1 MSGFVSPFSLAYT
14 YKRSLGPIL
23 TQFATGLR
31 DGRILGART
40 PSGRVLVP
48 ARECDPDT
56 GASVEAALVPVA
68 SVGTVVGCTE
78 AAAPD
83 DCPSDRPF
91 AWSLV
96 KLDGADTPW
105 LHRCVGAVQVGTRV
119 RAVWATERTGAVTDI
134 RWFEPGD
141 GPVDVPARTPA
152 EDEPAEVTRMQVPT
166 RIDYE
171 VCAGTVTQQFLE
183 AILEKRLVGRRCGS
197 CEKVYIPP
205 RGSCPTCA
213 RACEEPVEVSQ
224 TGTVTTFS
232 VIRIPFEG
240 QMLTPP
246 YACAHIVL
254 DGADVPLLHIVGD
267 CDPDAVQVGMR
278 VTAVWADP
286 VEPTLASVRYFRPAD
301 EGA

>member
-1 MSGFVSPFSLAYT
+1 MDELIVKRLHGRATDIEIRQLDHWRAESPENEREYREFTSLWN
-14 YKRSLGPIL
+14 R
-23 TQFATGLR
+23 
-31 DGRILGART
+31 
-40 PSGRVLVP
+40 
-48 ARECDPDT
+48 
-56 GASVEAALVPVA
+56 ASESERPEDCPEDQPFCWALV
-68 SVGTVVGCTE
+68 
-78 AAAPD
+78 
-83 DCPSDRPF
+83 R
-91 AWSLV
+91 
-96 KLDGADTPW
+96 LDGADTPW
-105 LHRCVGAVQVGTRV
+105 LHRCVGPVAAGTRV
-119 RAVWATERTGAVTDI
+119 RAIWADHRVGAVTDI
-134 RWFEPGD
+134 LWFSPGD
-141 GPVDVPARTPA
+141 DASEVPVMTLSD
-152 EDEPAEVTRMQVPT
+152 EDGAPVTRMTVPT
-166 RIDYE
+166 RLDYE

-183 AILEKRLVGRRCGS
+183 GIVEGRLVGRRCGT

-267 CDPDAVQVGMR
+267 CDPNEVRVGMR

-286 VEPTLASVRYFRPAD
+286 IEPTLASVLYFRPSD